1 MSFPHFGHPYG
12 SASQVRGGSMGDGDR
27 LGRGDAQGTLL
38 PLSALLLHEAPWKPE
53 GAGSGVMCHRAL

>member
-1 MSFPHFGHPYG
+1 
-12 SASQVRGGSMGDGDR
+12 MGDGDR

>member
-1 MSFPHFGHPYG
+1 
-12 SASQVRGGSMGDGDR
+12 MGDGDR

-53 GAGSGVMCHRAL
+53 GAGSGVMRHRAL